1 MFSKLKVLEVWGAKR
16 KFSLSAKGLN
26 KASCFKAADASPGSA
41 PNPLEPGFCFFELK
55 FLFEEPLF
63 KLGALLSALLGFTL
77 FVS

>member
-26 KASCFKAADASPGSA
+26 KASCFEAADASPGSA
-41 PNPLEPGFCFFELK
+41 PNLLGLGFCFFELK

-63 KLGALLSALLGFTL
+63 KLGALLGFTL